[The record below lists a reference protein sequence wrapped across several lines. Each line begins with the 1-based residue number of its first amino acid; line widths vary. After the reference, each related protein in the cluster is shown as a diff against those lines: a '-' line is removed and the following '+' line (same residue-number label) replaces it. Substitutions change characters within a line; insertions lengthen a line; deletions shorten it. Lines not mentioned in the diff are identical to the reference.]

1 MSQNPVLPEENNEEI
16 KTTKTRRTRKAAASE
31 EKPAAGEKKTVRRTR
46 KSTAAE
52 ETAADDATEEKKP
65 RRRTTKKAAASEAQS
80 EETSE
85 ARPAARKSRTRKSA
99 AARSADAEKKAET
112 PAEDEQIIHLGSAL
126 VLDDMLP
133 PFSVTPES
141 DAPAAPEKTRRT
153 RKKRAA
159 TAESAKATEAE
170 VPAEA
175 QPEAKASDAP
185 VSEKTA
191 VEAPSVEAPLTAAP
205 AAQAQDAES
214 VDAPARENAAED
226 NAASALPEKAAE
238 GAPEKADAT
247 ASASEE
253 PAEKKRRT
261 RRSPRRSARSADAEK
276 KAETPAED
284 DQIIHLGSALVLDDM
299 LPPFSMTP
307 ENADAETAA
316 TEVEEKAERAEHTR
330 RQRRNRTD
338 KPRRNAEPESTDDD
352 NIGNRADEP
361 AAAGQ
366 SQPEWFDDDIV
377 TNILPYPGEFS
388 EDGRPY
394 SRSRRN
400 RKNRDAQPAFNGSPY
415 LPGSYQQG
423 FYDQPQAMTSDNPFG
438 NRKNRKNRNNRRNQ
452 QNVPVIPDDF
462 DFNAAMLND
471 SVLGVALG
479 NREEEFI
486 PEDDGPQPALPGQ
499 PVALPLSSSDMAEED
514 LAALDAAVNGNR
526 IDMPPASP
534 QKEGR
539 QNRKNKK
546 NQKDLPAP
554 AAKSEKKAEKT
565 ETEETAHPRRV
576 LYVSVVPDE
585 QVEVVITEDGQV
597 TEYFVEMAH
606 QVKIRGNI
614 YKGVINNIDTNLQA
628 AFVNFGNGK
637 NGFLQIDEVH
647 PEYYLVPHD
656 ASHGPKYPPIQK
668 VLKVGQEVLVQV
680 VKEPSGS
687 KGAFLTTWISIAGRF
702 LVLTPGQ
709 EQIGVSR
716 KVEDPEERARLK
728 DLLNGIQP
736 GENMGVIIRTASE
749 GASKASIQQ
758 DLQYLKKLW
767 KDIQKKAPTE
777 KSPCLIYQ
785 EADLATRS
793 VRDYLSD
800 DIVEIWTDDEATKA
814 RVEEIAGLIFPDR
827 AGDIVKL
834 HKDQRQSL
842 WERFNLLK
850 QLETVTSRE
859 VVLPSGGRLV
869 FDQTEALMAIDINS
883 GKTQGKT
890 NFEAMVFRTN
900 MEAAEAI
907 ARHLRL
913 RDIGGQVVIDFIEMR
928 DKNHCREVE
937 RTLRN
942 AMRKDRARHDVGHM
956 SSFGLL
962 ELVRQRTGTSAISIS
977 CEPCPYCHGTGVRR
991 NMEWQS
997 LQALRD
1003 LQSKLCRSLDSG
1015 KNKKNDKSS
1024 EPSTFIYESDT
1035 ELALY
1040 LLNRKR
1046 DRIAALEEKYGVH
1059 IEIRLK

>member
-1 MSQNPVLPEENNEEI
+1 MLPPFSLTPPADEEKPAPE
-16 KTTKTRRTRKAAASE
+16 KKRRTRKTAPKAEEPASPAENKPATESAPAADSSAAEQPAEEKEDSAASE
-31 EKPAAGEKKTVRRTR
+31 KKRSRRSGR
-46 KSTAAE
+46 KNARE
-52 ETAADDATEEKKP
+52 ENVSVEE
-65 RRRTTKKAAASEAQS
+65 
-80 EETSE
+80 
-85 ARPAARKSRTRKSA
+85 
-99 AARSADAEKKAET
+99 RSADAEE
-112 PAEDEQIIHLGSAL
+112 EIIHLGSAL

-133 PFSVTPES
+133 PFSLT
-141 DAPAAPEKTRRT
+141 
-153 RKKRAA
+153 
-159 TAESAKATEAE
+159 
-170 VPAEA
+170 
-175 QPEAKASDAP
+175 
-185 VSEKTA
+185 
-191 VEAPSVEAPLTAAP
+191 VEGE
-205 AAQAQDAES
+205 
-214 VDAPARENAAED
+214 
-226 NAASALPEKAAE
+226 
-238 GAPEKADAT
+238 
-247 ASASEE
+247 EE
-253 PAEKKRRT
+253 PSGKG
-261 RRSPRRSARSADAEK
+261 RRSRRSAKDRRERSAQKAGENVVSDA
-276 KAETPAED
+276 A
-284 DQIIHLGSALVLDDM
+284 
-299 LPPFSMTP
+299 
-307 ENADAETAA
+307 
-316 TEVEEKAERAEHTR
+316 
-330 RQRRNRTD
+330 
-338 KPRRNAEPESTDDD
+338 DDD
-352 NIGNRADEP
+352 IGNRADAPSEQ
-361 AAAGQ
+361 AAEGG
-366 SQPEWFDDDIV
+366 PWFDDGVV
-377 TNILPYPGEFS
+377 TNILPYPGEFPDDS
-388 EDGRPY
+388 RAH
-394 SRSRRN
+394 SRSRKN
-400 RKNRDAQPAFNGSPY
+400 RRNRDAQPASNGSPY

-423 FYDQPQAMTSDNPFG
+423 FYDQTQALVSDNPFG
-438 NRKNRKNRNNRRNQ
+438 GRNNRKNRKNRRNQ
-452 QNVPVIPDDF
+452 SQVPVLPDDF

-479 NREEEFI
+479 RREDDFL

-499 PVALPLSSSDMAEED
+499 PVALPLAAGDLAEED

-526 IDMPPASP
+526 IDMPASP
-534 QKEGR
+534 QQKEGR
-539 QNRKNKK
+539 QNRRNKK
-546 NQKDLPAP
+546 VQKEEKNAP
-554 AAKSEKKAEKT
+554 RAEKKAEQ
-565 ETEETAHPRRV
+565 EEAAQPRRV

-656 ASHGPKYPPIQK
+656 PAHGPKYPPIQK

-777 KSPCLIYQ
+777 KSPSLIYQ

-793 VRDYLSD
+793 VRDYLSE

-814 RVEEIAGLIFPDR
+814 RVEEIAALIFPDR

-834 HKDQRQSL
+834 HKDQRQSM
-842 WERFNLLK
+842 WERFNLLR

-977 CEPCPYCHGTGVRR
+977 CEPCPHCHGTGVRR

-1003 LQSKLCRSLDSG
+1003 LQSKLCRSLDNAKG
-1015 KNKKNDKSS
+1015 KKNEKPS

-1046 DRIAALEEKYGVH
+1046 DRIAALEEKYGAH

>member
-16 KTTKTRRTRKAAASE
+16 NTAKTRRTKKAPEESAQAAPEEKKAA
-31 EKPAAGEKKTVRRTR
+31 RRTR
-46 KSTAAE
+46 KSASAAHE
-52 ETAADDATEEKKP
+52 DSAEEKKP
-65 RRRTTKKAAASEAQS
+65 RRRTV
-80 EETSE
+80 
-85 ARPAARKSRTRKSA
+85 
-99 AARSADAEKKAET
+99 KKAEAPEEGAEAEKVQKEKPARKPRSRRASGAESVQS
-112 PAEDEQIIHLGSAL
+112 PAETQAEGLIHIGSAL

-133 PFSVTPES
+133 PSSMTVEQ
-141 DAPAAPEKTRRT
+141 E
-153 RKKRAA
+153 
-159 TAESAKATEAE
+159 
-170 VPAEA
+170 
-175 QPEAKASDAP
+175 
-185 VSEKTA
+185 
-191 VEAPSVEAPLTAAP
+191 VEAPAP
-205 AAQAQDAES
+205 
-214 VDAPARENAAED
+214 
-226 NAASALPEKAAE
+226 
-238 GAPEKADAT
+238 
-247 ASASEE
+247 
-253 PAEKKRRT
+253 EKKRRAKKNVKAHAVEES
-261 RRSPRRSARSADAEK
+261 SPVQEAAADTPIAEK
-276 KAETPAED
+276 TPEEPALSEKKPRARRTSRKKKEAGA
-284 DQIIHLGSALVLDDM
+284 QTESISEEKLPEEEEAVIHVGSALVLDDM
-299 LPPFSMTP
+299 LPPSSIMP
-307 ENADAETAA
+307 GE
-316 TEVEEKAERAEHTR
+316 EVTQEEKTLHRQEEDEPSLPAEGEALLDE
-330 RQRRNRTD
+330 
-338 KPRRNAEPESTDDD
+338 D
-352 NIGNRADEP
+352 NVGNRVAPAGDEEEN
-361 AAAGQ
+361 GLWQ
-366 SQPEWFDDDIV
+366 DDGIV
-377 TNILPYPGEFS
+377 TNILPYPGEF
-388 EDGRPY
+388 DDNRQHP
-394 SRSRRN
+394 RSRRG

-415 LPGSYQQG
+415 LPSSYQQN
-423 FYDQPQAMTSDNPFG
+423 FYDQSQTLVSDSPFG
-438 NRKNRKNRNNRRNQ
+438 NRKNRGKGKNRKNQ
-452 QNVPVIPDDF
+452 GVPGLPDDF

-479 NREEEFI
+479 RQEEDFI

-499 PVALPLSSSDMAEED
+499 PVAQPLSVGDMAEED

-526 IDMPPASP
+526 IDMPQSAS

-539 QNRKNKK
+539 GKGKNRKN
-546 NQKDLPAP
+546 QK
-554 AAKSEKKAEKT
+554 EEKAEKPARA
-565 ETEETAHPRRV
+565 EKKVEAEEAARARRV

-614 YKGVINNIDTNLQA
+614 YKGIINNIDTNLQA

-656 ASHGPKYPPIQK
+656 ATHGPKYPPIQK

-680 VKEPSGS
+680 VKEPSGT

-777 KSPCLIYQ
+777 KSPSLIYQ

-793 VRDYLSD
+793 VRDYLSE
-800 DIVEIWTDDEATKA
+800 DIVEIWTDDETTKA
-814 RVEEIAGLIFPDR
+814 RVEDIARLIFPDR
-827 AGDIVKL
+827 AGEIVKL

-842 WERFNLLK
+842 WERFNLLR

-977 CEPCPYCHGTGVRR
+977 CEPCPHCHGTGVRR

-1003 LQSKLCRSLDSG
+1003 LQSKLCKAQDNG
-1015 KNKKNDKSS
+1015 KGKKNEKT
-1024 EPSTFIYESDT
+1024 EPATFIYESDA

-1046 DRIAALEEKYGVH
+1046 DRIAALEEKFGVH

>member
-1 MSQNPVLPEENNEEI
+1 MSQNPVLNEENTEEI
-16 KTTKTRRTRKAAASE
+16 KTTKPRRTRKNAATDT
-31 EKPAAGEKKTVRRTR
+31 PAEEKKTVRRPR
-46 KSTAAE
+46 KKADSQDTVAE
-52 ETAADDATEEKKP
+52 EEAESKKP
-65 RRRTTKKAAASEAQS
+65 RRRTTKKTVEAATEAGENETAAQQDTQRKTRTRRTPRKNAS
-80 EETSE
+80 EETQANDRDS
-85 ARPAARKSRTRKSA
+85 SQN
-99 AARSADAEKKAET
+99 DAEKEN
-112 PAEDEQIIHLGSAL
+112 IIHLGSAL

-133 PFSVTPES
+133 PSSVTSDSAGSEDI
-141 DAPAAPEKTRRT
+141 DAPKRARRT
-153 RKKRAA
+153 RKRAVKPEEND
-159 TAESAKATEAE
+159 TAENAQER
-170 VPAEA
+170 PAE
-175 QPEAKASDAP
+175 EGSKNSP
-185 VSEKTA
+185 V
-191 VEAPSVEAPLTAAP
+191 AA
-205 AAQAQDAES
+205 
-214 VDAPARENAAED
+214 
-226 NAASALPEKAAE
+226 
-238 GAPEKADAT
+238 G
-247 ASASEE
+247 
-253 PAEKKRRT
+253 KKRRT
-261 RRSPRRSARSADAEK
+261 RRTSQKSVTEETATAGEK
-276 KAETPAED
+276 TETNAGEENV
-284 DQIIHLGSALVLDDM
+284 IHLGSALVLDDM
-299 LPPFSMTP
+299 LPPSSVTAEEMESSQPLSLDDASDIP
-307 ENADAETAA
+307 EKKHN
-316 TEVEEKAERAEHTR
+316 ERRSASDIE
-330 RQRRNRTD
+330 RTL
-338 KPRRNAEPESTDDD
+338 PVAPTGPEQASDDD
-352 NIGNRADEP
+352 NIGNRNN
-361 AAAGQ
+361 AAEESSDRQ
-366 SQPEWFDDDIV
+366 NEQVWFDDGIV
-377 TNILPYPGEFS
+377 TNILPYPGEFP
-388 EDGRPY
+388 EDGRPH

-400 RKNRDAQPAFNGSPY
+400 RRNRDAQPVSNASPY
-415 LPGSYQQG
+415 LSGSYPQG
-423 FYDQPQAMTSDNPFG
+423 FYDQPQAMVSDSPFG
-438 NRKNRKNRNNRRNQ
+438 NRKNRNNRKNRRNTQ
-452 QNVPVIPDDF
+452 PVPVIPEDF

-479 NREEEFI
+479 RREEEFI

-499 PVALPLSSSDMAEED
+499 PVALPLSSGEMAEED

-526 IDMPPASP
+526 IDLPAPSS

-546 NQKDLPAP
+546 QKEERAP
-554 AAKSEKKAEKT
+554 SVRNEKKTEKAEV
-565 ETEETAHPRRV
+565 EEVAHPRRV

-777 KSPCLIYQ
+777 KSPSLIYQ

-793 VRDYLSD
+793 VRDYLSE

-814 RVEEIAGLIFPDR
+814 RVEDIARLIFPDR
-827 AGDIVKL
+827 AGEIVKL

-1003 LQSKLCRSLDSG
+1003 LQSKLCRSLDNG
-1015 KNKKNDKSS
+1015 KNRKNDKSS

>member
-1 MSQNPVLPEENNEEI
+1 MSQNPVLPEKNTEEI
-16 KTTKTRRTRKAAASE
+16 KTAKPRRTRKSAAADAPAE
-31 EKPAAGEKKTVRRTR
+31 EKKSVRRTR
-46 KSTAAE
+46 KKAE
-52 ETAADDATEEKKP
+52 TENAPAEGEAEEKKP
-65 RRRTTKKAAASEAQS
+65 RRRTTKKDASAEPSQ
-80 EETSE
+80 ETGESVDKKNGT
-85 ARPAARKSRTRKSA
+85 RKVRTRRTSA
-99 AARSADAEKKAET
+99 AKKPEAPVEKTAGE
-112 PAEDEQIIHLGSAL
+112 EEVIHLGSAL

-133 PFSVTPES
+133 PYSVTSAETEENVAEP
-141 DAPAAPEKTRRT
+141 KKKRRT
-153 RKKRAA
+153 RKKAEEISADAPREDS
-159 TAESAKATEAE
+159 ESAD
-170 VPAEA
+170 A
-175 QPEAKASDAP
+175 QNASDN
-185 VSEKTA
+185 T
-191 VEAPSVEAPLTAAP
+191 
-205 AAQAQDAES
+205 
-214 VDAPARENAAED
+214 
-226 NAASALPEKAAE
+226 
-238 GAPEKADAT
+238 
-247 ASASEE
+247 
-253 PAEKKRRT
+253 EKKRRT
-261 RRSPRRSARSADAEK
+261 RRSPRK
-276 KAETPAED
+276 KQTGEAKNSDSENVAVPSDRDEV
-284 DQIIHLGSALVLDDM
+284 IHLGSALVLDDM
-299 LPPFSMTP
+299 LPPSSVTNTEPEEQTISSSNETETP
-307 ENADAETAA
+307 SSRAEKNRSIRRTRQSAET
-316 TEVEEKAERAEHTR
+316 EQVE
-330 RQRRNRTD
+330 QRTAPSENQ
-338 KPRRNAEPESTDDD
+338 PQDDD
-352 NIGNRADEP
+352 NIGNRMDEP
-361 AAAGQ
+361 SESGENQ
-366 SQPEWFDDDIV
+366 NEQVWFDDGIV
-377 TNILPYPGEFS
+377 TNILPYPGEFP
-388 EDGRPY
+388 EDGRSH

-400 RKNRDAQPAFNGSPY
+400 RRNRDAQPASNASPY
-415 LPGSYQQG
+415 LSGSYPQG
-423 FYDQPQAMTSDNPFG
+423 FYDQTQAMVSDNPFG
-438 NRKNRKNRNNRRNQ
+438 NRKNRNNRKNRRNAQ
-452 QNVPVIPDDF
+452 PVPVIPDDF

-479 NREEEFI
+479 RREEEFI

-499 PVALPLSSSDMAEED
+499 PVALPLSSGEMAEED

-526 IDMPPASP
+526 IDLPAP
-534 QKEGR
+534 TQKEGR

-546 NQKDLPAP
+546 QKEERAVALRN
-554 AAKSEKKAEKT
+554 EKKAEP
-565 ETEETAHPRRV
+565 EEVAHPRRV

-656 ASHGPKYPPIQK
+656 ATHGPKYPPIQK

-793 VRDYLSD
+793 VRDYLSE

-814 RVEEIAGLIFPDR
+814 RVEDIAKLIFPDR

-991 NMEWQS
+991 NMEWQA

-1003 LQSKLCRSLDSG
+1003 LQSKLCRSLDNG
-1015 KNKKNDKSS
+1015 KNRKNDKNS
-1024 EPSTFIYESDT
+1024 EPSNFIYESDA

>member
-52 ETAADDATEEKKP
+52 ETAADEATEEKKP

-85 ARPAARKSRTRKSA
+85 TRPAVRKSRTRKSA
-99 AARSADAEKKAET
+99 AARSDEAEKKAET

-133 PFSVTPES
+133 PFSMTPEN
-141 DAPAAPEKTRRT
+141 AAETAAPEKKRRT
-153 RKKRAA
+153 RKPRAA
-159 TAESAKATEAE
+159 ISESAAKAADAE

-175 QPEAKASDAP
+175 PVSDVPTSEAP
-185 VSEKTA
+185 VAET
-191 VEAPSVEAPLTAAP
+191 PLTAAP
-205 AAQAQDAES
+205 TPEAES
-214 VDAPARENAAED
+214 AAAPARENAVGAED
-226 NAASALPEKAAE
+226 NAAAAASEKPAE
-238 GAPEKADAT
+238 GSSEKADAED
-247 ASASEE
+247 S
-253 PAEKKRRT
+253 AEKKRRS

-276 KAETPAED
+276 KADQTPDED
-284 DQIIHLGSALVLDDM
+284 EQIIHLGSALVLDDM

-307 ENADAETAA
+307 ENADDETAA
-316 TEVEEKAERAEHTR
+316 TEAEEKAERAEHTR
-330 RQRRNRTD
+330 RQRRNRAD
-338 KPRRNAEPESTDDD
+338 KPRRNADPESTDDD

-361 AAAGQ
+361 AATGQ
-366 SQPEWFDDDIV
+366 PQPEWFDDDIV

-415 LPGSYQQG
+415 LPGSY
-423 FYDQPQAMTSDNPFG
+423 
-438 NRKNRKNRNNRRNQ
+438 Q

-526 IDMPPASP
+526 IDMPSSSS

>member
-1 MSQNPVLPEENNEEI
+1 MSQNPVLTEENTEEI
-16 KTTKTRRTRKAAASE
+16 KAAKPRRTRKAAATDV
-31 EKPAAGEKKTVRRTR
+31 PAEEKKTVRRTR
-46 KSTAAE
+46 KKADAQEPSAE
-52 ETAADDATEEKKP
+52 GETEEKKP
-65 RRRTTKKAAASEAQS
+65 RRRTTKKAAEAATDAGENENSGQQSTPRKTHTRRTPRKNTPEAEAPAEQSAQNTS
-80 EETSE
+80 EEE
-85 ARPAARKSRTRKSA
+85 NV
-99 AARSADAEKKAET
+99 
-112 PAEDEQIIHLGSAL
+112 IHLGSAL

-133 PFSVTPES
+133 PSSVTNES
-141 DAPAAPEKTRRT
+141 TGSEVVDEPKKTRRT
-153 RKKRAA
+153 RKSAARAEEKSA
-159 TAESAKATEAE
+159 AGNAQES
-170 VPAEA
+170 PAE
-175 QPEAKASDAP
+175 ESGKS
-185 VSEKTA
+185 T
-191 VEAPSVEAPLTAAP
+191 P
-205 AAQAQDAES
+205 AA
-214 VDAPARENAAED
+214 
-226 NAASALPEKAAE
+226 
-238 GAPEKADAT
+238 
-247 ASASEE
+247 
-253 PAEKKRRT
+253 AEKKRRT
-261 RRSPRRSARSADAEK
+261 RRAPRKNAPEAE
-276 KAETPAED
+276 APAE
-284 DQIIHLGSALVLDDM
+284 QSAQNTSEEENVIHLGSALVLDDM
-299 LPPFSMTP
+299 LPPSSVTSEDTNDSQSLAQNEAASAADKKRSERRSRAAVESRQP
-307 ENADAETAA
+307 EAETASG
-316 TEVEEKAERAEHTR
+316 
-330 RQRRNRTD
+330 Q
-338 KPRRNAEPESTDDD
+338 PSDDD
-352 NIGNRADEP
+352 NIGNRAD
-361 AAAGQ
+361 AADKTEEKQNEQA
-366 SQPEWFDDDIV
+366 WFDDGIV
-377 TNILPYPGEFS
+377 TNILPYPGEFP
-388 EDGRPY
+388 EDGRQH

-400 RKNRDAQPAFNGSPY
+400 RRNRDAQPVSNASPY
-415 LPGSYQQG
+415 LSGSYPQG
-423 FYDQPQAMTSDNPFG
+423 FYDQSQAMVSDTPFG
-438 NRKNRKNRNNRRNQ
+438 NRKNRNNRKNRRNTQ
-452 QNVPVIPDDF
+452 PVPVIPEDF

-479 NREEEFI
+479 RRDEEFI

-499 PVALPLSSSDMAEED
+499 PVALPLASGEMAEED

-526 IDMPPASP
+526 IDMPSP
-534 QKEGR
+534 TAQKEGR
-539 QNRKNKK
+539 QNRRNKK
-546 NQKDLPAP
+546 QKEERAS
-554 AAKSEKKAEKT
+554 AVRNEKKAEV
-565 ETEETAHPRRV
+565 EEAAHPRRV

-777 KSPCLIYQ
+777 KSPSLIYQ

-793 VRDYLSD
+793 VRDYLSE

-814 RVEEIAGLIFPDR
+814 RVEDIARLIFPDR
-827 AGDIVKL
+827 AGEIVKL

-1003 LQSKLCRSLDSG
+1003 LQSKLCRSLDNG
-1015 KNKKNDKSS
+1015 KNRKNDKSS

>member
-16 KTTKTRRTRKAAASE
+16 KTTKTRRTRKAASE
-31 EKPAAGEKKTVRRTR
+31 EKTAPGEKKTVRRTR
-46 KSTAAE
+46 KSAGTEDSAAE
-52 ETAADDATEEKKP
+52 KETEEKKP
-65 RRRTTKKAAASEAQS
+65 RRRTAKKAVADAPEA
-80 EETSE
+80 
-85 ARPAARKSRTRKSA
+85 PAAEEAPKAAPVRRTRTRKSA
-99 AARSADAEKKAET
+99 AGSASADEQAAAKSVPEEEIIHLGSALVLDDMLPPVSVTPEDGAEKPAAPAKKRRTRKAPAKAKAEAPEADRNQPAENAAPVADAAEVKAEAKPADPAAAEGDQASSAVPAAAET
-112 PAEDEQIIHLGSAL
+112 PAAEKKRRTRRAPRKSREDAESTAQQPSEEEEIIHLGSAL

-133 PFSVTPES
+133 PFSVTPE
-141 DAPAAPEKTRRT
+141 DDKHAVAAE
-153 RKKRAA
+153 
-159 TAESAKATEAE
+159 EGE
-170 VPAEA
+170 
-175 QPEAKASDAP
+175 EAKP
-185 VSEKTA
+185 VSA
-191 VEAPSVEAPLTAAP
+191 R
-205 AAQAQDAES
+205 AE
-214 VDAPARENAAED
+214 RN
-226 NAASALPEKAAE
+226 
-238 GAPEKADAT
+238 
-247 ASASEE
+247 
-253 PAEKKRRT
+253 RHT
-261 RRSPRRSARSADAEK
+261 RRSRTEKPVREEAANQSAEQ
-276 KAETPAED
+276 P
-284 DQIIHLGSALVLDDM
+284 
-299 LPPFSMTP
+299 
-307 ENADAETAA
+307 
-316 TEVEEKAERAEHTR
+316 
-330 RQRRNRTD
+330 
-338 KPRRNAEPESTDDD
+338 DD
-352 NIGNRADEP
+352 NIGNRAEDAAP
-361 AAAGQ
+361 AAQ
-366 SQPEWFDDDIV
+366 EQPEWFDDGIV

-388 EDGRPY
+388 EDGRAF

-400 RKNRDAQPAFNGSPY
+400 RRNRDAQPAFNGSPY

-423 FYDQPQAMTSDNPFG
+423 FYDQSQALVTDTPFG
-438 NRKNRKNRNNRRNQ
+438 NRKSRNNRKNRRNQ

-479 NREEEFI
+479 RREEEFI

-499 PVALPLSSSDMAEED
+499 PVALPLASGEMAEED

-526 IDMPPASP
+526 IDMPSAQ
-534 QKEGR
+534 QKEPR
-539 QNRKNKK
+539 QNRRNKK
-546 NQKDLPAP
+546 NLKEERPAP
-554 AAKSEKKAEKT
+554 AKSEKKAE
-565 ETEETAHPRRV
+565 TEEVAHPRRV

-749 GASKASIQQ
+749 GASKSSIQQ

-814 RVEEIAGLIFPDR
+814 RVEDIAGLIFPDR

-977 CEPCPYCHGTGVRR
+977 CEPCPHCHGTGVRR

-1003 LQSKLCRSLDSG
+1003 LQSKLCRSLDNG
-1015 KNKKNDKSS
+1015 KNKKNEKSS

>member
-1 MSQNPVLPEENNEEI
+1 MLPPSSETMEQASEAPAPE
-16 KTTKTRRTRKAAASE
+16 KKRRVKKAEAAPRKEDEAQEAPAEAAQEAPAAAKKPRTRRTSRKKKE
-31 EKPAAGEKKTVRRTR
+31 ESAPV
-46 KSTAAE
+46 SVAE
-52 ETAADDATEEKKP
+52 QDMPDEE
-65 RRRTTKKAAASEAQS
+65 E
-80 EETSE
+80 
-85 ARPAARKSRTRKSA
+85 
-99 AARSADAEKKAET
+99 
-112 PAEDEQIIHLGSAL
+112 EQIVHIGSAL

-133 PFSVTPES
+133 PASVLPG
-141 DAPAAPEKTRRT
+141 D
-153 RKKRAA
+153 
-159 TAESAKATEAE
+159 
-170 VPAEA
+170 
-175 QPEAKASDAP
+175 
-185 VSEKTA
+185 
-191 VEAPSVEAPLTAAP
+191 
-205 AAQAQDAES
+205 
-214 VDAPARENAAED
+214 ED
-226 NAASALPEKAAE
+226 NEPSQEEEKHH
-238 GAPEKADAT
+238 
-247 ASASEE
+247 
-253 PAEKKRRT
+253 T
-261 RRSPRRSARSADAEK
+261 RRSGR
-276 KAETPAED
+276 
-284 DQIIHLGSALVLDDM
+284 
-299 LPPFSMTP
+299 
-307 ENADAETAA
+307 
-316 TEVEEKAERAEHTR
+316 EEKRPVRPAGDEASVQDE
-330 RQRRNRTD
+330 
-338 KPRRNAEPESTDDD
+338 D
-352 NIGNRADEP
+352 NIGNVASAEEDSS
-361 AAAGQ
+361 ALWQ
-366 SQPEWFDDDIV
+366 DDGVV
-377 TNILPYPGEFS
+377 THILPYPGEFD
-388 EDGRPY
+388 EVRPHQ
-394 SRSRRN
+394 RSRRN

-415 LPGSYQQG
+415 LPSSYQQN
-423 FYDQPQAMTSDNPFG
+423 FYDQPQALVSDSPFG
-438 NRKNRKNRNNRRNQ
+438 GRKNRGKGKNRKSQ
-452 QNVPVIPDDF
+452 AVPAIPDDF

-479 NREEEFI
+479 RQEEDFI

-499 PVALPLSSSDMAEED
+499 PVAQPLSSGDMAEED

-526 IDMPPASP
+526 IDMPQSPA

-539 QNRKNKK
+539 GKSRNRKA
-546 NQKDLPAP
+546 QKEEKAEKPART
-554 AAKSEKKAEKT
+554 EKKAEA
-565 ETEETAHPRRV
+565 EEAAHARRV

-614 YKGVINNIDTNLQA
+614 YKGIINNIDTNLQA

-680 VKEPSGS
+680 VKEPSGT

-777 KSPCLIYQ
+777 KSPSLIYQ

-793 VRDYLSD
+793 VRDYLSE
-800 DIVEIWTDDEATKA
+800 DIVEIWTDDETTKA
-814 RVEEIAGLIFPDR
+814 RVEDIAKLIFPDR
-827 AGDIVKL
+827 AGEIVKL

-842 WERFNLLK
+842 WERFNLLR

-977 CEPCPYCHGTGVRR
+977 CEPCPHCHGTGVRR

-1003 LQSKLCRSLDSG
+1003 LQSKLCKSQDNG
-1015 KNKKNDKSS
+1015 KGKKNDKSS
-1024 EPSTFIYESDT
+1024 EPSTFIYESDA

-1046 DRIAALEEKYGVH
+1046 DRIAALEEKFGVH

>member
-16 KTTKTRRTRKAAASE
+16 KTAKTRRTRKTAASE
-31 EKPAAGEKKTVRRTR
+31 DKAAAGEKKTVRRSR
-46 KSTAAE
+46 KSAE
-52 ETAADDATEEKKP
+52 EASAEEGAEEKKP
-65 RRRTTKKAAASEAQS
+65 RRRTAKKTAASED
-80 EETSE
+80 
-85 ARPAARKSRTRKSA
+85 KSGEDAPKVRRTRKTAASRSA
-99 AARSADAEKKAET
+99 AAKEQNASSS
-112 PAEDEQIIHLGSAL
+112 AEDDIIHIGSAL

-133 PFSVTPES
+133 PFSATPEKDDETPAPAPKRRTRKTS
-141 DAPAAPEKTRRT
+141 ARAKAEKDAAKQPAENIAVEATAAAEISAADNAAEAPAAPSADVRSADAPSEAS
-153 RKKRAA
+153 AA
-159 TAESAKATEAE
+159 
-170 VPAEA
+170 VAEA
-175 QPEAKASDAP
+175 AAP
-185 VSEKTA
+185 VSEAVDASAEPAPAELA
-191 VEAPSVEAPLTAAP
+191 VEAPA
-205 AAQAQDAES
+205 
-214 VDAPARENAAED
+214 
-226 NAASALPEKAAE
+226 
-238 GAPEKADAT
+238 
-247 ASASEE
+247 
-253 PAEKKRRT
+253 AEKKRRT
-261 RRSPRRSARSADAEK
+261 RRSSRKNREEAAQKNDESPSEK
-276 KAETPAED
+276 EEL
-284 DQIIHLGSALVLDDM
+284 IHIGSALVLDDM
-299 LPPFSMTP
+299 LPPSSATP
-307 ENADAETAA
+307 EQNGESNAAA
-316 TEVEEKAERAEHTR
+316 RSAGDEDKDVPTGNERNRRTR
-330 RQRRNRTD
+330 RSRSE
-338 KPRRNAEPESTDDD
+338 KPGQAKADSEPDD
-352 NIGNRADEP
+352 NIGNRVDDAAP
-361 AAAGQ
+361 AAQ
-366 SQPEWFDDDIV
+366 EQPEWFDDGVV
-377 TNILPYPGEFS
+377 TNILPYPGEFP
-388 EDGRPY
+388 EDGRY

-400 RKNRDAQPAFNGSPY
+400 RRNRDAQPASNGSPY

-423 FYDQPQAMTSDNPFG
+423 FYDQPQALVTDNPFG
-438 NRKNRKNRNNRRNQ
+438 NRKNRNNRKNRRSQ

-479 NREEEFI
+479 RREENFI

-499 PVALPLSSSDMAEED
+499 PVALPLSSGEMAEED

-526 IDMPPASP
+526 IDMPPAQ

-546 NQKDLPAP
+546 NQKEERPAP
-554 AAKSEKKAEKT
+554 AKSEKKAEA
-565 ETEETAHPRRV
+565 EEVAHPRRV

-977 CEPCPYCHGTGVRR
+977 CEPCPHCHGTGVRR

-1015 KNKKNDKSS
+1015 KNRKNEKSES
-1024 EPSTFIYESDT
+1024 SIFTYESDT

>member
-1 MSQNPVLPEENNEEI
+1 MSQNPVLTEENTEEI
-16 KTTKTRRTRKAAASE
+16 KAAKPRRTRKAAATDA
-31 EKPAAGEKKTVRRTR
+31 PAEEKKTVRRTR
-46 KSTAAE
+46 KKADAE
-52 ETAADDATEEKKP
+52 EPSAEGETEEKKP
-65 RRRTTKKAAASEAQS
+65 RRRTTKKAAEATTDAGENEAAGQQGTQRKTRTRRTPRKSASEEAGTTAEENARNDAEKEDVIHLGSALVLDDVIPPSSVTSAPVDS
-80 EETSE
+80 EDVDEPKKT
-85 ARPAARKSRTRKSA
+85 RRTRKRAVKSEEKA
-99 AARSADAEKKAET
+99 AAENVQEHSVEEEKDGKAAPAAAGKKRRTRRASRKTAPEVAET
-112 PAEDEQIIHLGSAL
+112 SAGEYARSDAGEENVIHLGSAL

-133 PFSVTPES
+133 PSSVTSEG
-141 DAPAAPEKTRRT
+141 
-153 RKKRAA
+153 
-159 TAESAKATEAE
+159 TENTLS
-170 VPAEA
+170 P
-175 QPEAKASDAP
+175 D
-185 VSEKTA
+185 
-191 VEAPSVEAPLTAAP
+191 
-205 AAQAQDAES
+205 D
-214 VDAPARENAAED
+214 
-226 NAASALPEKAAE
+226 
-238 GAPEKADAT
+238 T
-247 ASASEE
+247 ASA
-253 PAEKKRRT
+253 ADKKRSE
-261 RRSPRRSARSADAEK
+261 RRAR
-276 KAETPAED
+276 PAVESL
-284 DQIIHLGSALVLDDM
+284 Q
-299 LPPFSMTP
+299 P
-307 ENADAETAA
+307 EAETAA
-316 TEVEEKAERAEHTR
+316 G
-330 RQRRNRTD
+330 Q
-338 KPRRNAEPESTDDD
+338 PSDDD
-352 NIGNRADEP
+352 DIGNRSD
-361 AAAGQ
+361 AAGEAEEKQ
-366 SQPEWFDDDIV
+366 SEQPWFDDGIV

-388 EDGRPY
+388 EDGRPH

-400 RKNRDAQPAFNGSPY
+400 RRNRDAQPVSNASPY
-415 LPGSYQQG
+415 LSGSYSQG
-423 FYDQPQAMTSDNPFG
+423 FYDQPQAMVSDTPFG
-438 NRKNRKNRNNRRNQ
+438 NRKNRNNRKNRRNTQ
-452 QNVPVIPDDF
+452 PVPVIPEDF

-479 NREEEFI
+479 RREEEFI

-499 PVALPLSSSDMAEED
+499 PVALPLSSGEMAEED

-526 IDMPPASP
+526 IDLPAPSS

-546 NQKDLPAP
+546 QKEERAP
-554 AAKSEKKAEKT
+554 AVRNEKKAEA
-565 ETEETAHPRRV
+565 EEAAHPRRV

-777 KSPCLIYQ
+777 KSPSLIYQ

-793 VRDYLSD
+793 VRDYLSE

-814 RVEEIAGLIFPDR
+814 RVEDIARLIFPDR
-827 AGDIVKL
+827 AGEIVKL

-1003 LQSKLCRSLDSG
+1003 LQSKLCRSLDNG
-1015 KNKKNDKSS
+1015 KNRKNDKAS

>member
-16 KTTKTRRTRKAAASE
+16 KTAKPRRTRKTSTENAQA
-31 EKPAAGEKKTVRRTR
+31 PAEEKKTVRRSR
-46 KSTAAE
+46 KSASAETAE
-52 ETAADDATEEKKP
+52 EQKTEGTEEKKP
-65 RRRTTKKAAASEAQS
+65 RRRTVKKAEPAQDAVETESSS
-80 EETSE
+80 EEK
-85 ARPAARKSRTRKSA
+85 PVRKVRSRKSA
-99 AARSADAEKKAET
+99 GKPRSEQEEET
-112 PAEDEQIIHLGSAL
+112 VIHIGSAL

-133 PFSVTPES
+133 PSSVTVEQ
-141 DAPAAPEKTRRT
+141 
-153 RKKRAA
+153 
-159 TAESAKATEAE
+159 ESAS
-170 VPAEA
+170 PA
-175 QPEAKASDAP
+175 P
-185 VSEKTA
+185 
-191 VEAPSVEAPLTAAP
+191 
-205 AAQAQDAES
+205 
-214 VDAPARENAAED
+214 
-226 NAASALPEKAAE
+226 
-238 GAPEKADAT
+238 
-247 ASASEE
+247 
-253 PAEKKRRT
+253 EKKRRT
-261 RRSPRRSARSADAEK
+261 KKSAAVKEAAPVEEARPADASAEAEQSPAPEEK
-276 KAETPAED
+276 KPRTRRTSRRKKEESKAPVETTPEEAPSDEEETV
-284 DQIIHLGSALVLDDM
+284 IHIGSALVLDDM
-299 LPPFSMTP
+299 LPPSSVAPAPVEETP
-307 ENADAETAA
+307 E
-316 TEVEEKAERAEHTR
+316 EE
-330 RQRRNRTD
+330 
-338 KPRRNAEPESTDDD
+338 KPRRSRRQNREKVVQEAGNVVSAEEEDED
-352 NIGNRADEP
+352 NIGNVAPAAEEGEP
-361 AAAGQ
+361 ALWQ
-366 SQPEWFDDDIV
+366 DDGIV
-377 TNILPYPGEFS
+377 THILPYPGEFD
-388 EDGRPY
+388 EARPH

-400 RKNRDAQPAFNGSPY
+400 RRNRDAQPAFNGSPY
-415 LPGSYQQG
+415 LPSSYQQN
-423 FYDQPQAMTSDNPFG
+423 FYDQPQALVSDNPFG
-438 NRKNRKNRNNRRNQ
+438 NRKNRGKGKNRKNQ
-452 QNVPVIPDDF
+452 GVPALPDDF

-479 NREEEFI
+479 RQEEDFL

-499 PVALPLSSSDMAEED
+499 PVAQPLSASDMAEED

-526 IDMPPASP
+526 IDMPQPQT

-539 QNRKNKK
+539 GKGKNRKN
-546 NQKDLPAP
+546 QKEEKAEKTARP
-554 AAKSEKKAEKT
+554 EKKAEV
-565 ETEETAHPRRV
+565 EEGARARRI

-614 YKGVINNIDTNLQA
+614 YKGIINNIDTNLQA

-680 VKEPSGS
+680 VKEPSGT

-777 KSPCLIYQ
+777 KSPSLIYQ

-793 VRDYLSD
+793 VRDYLSE
-800 DIVEIWTDDEATKA
+800 DIVEIWTDDETTKT
-814 RVEEIAGLIFPDR
+814 RVEDIAKLIFPDR

-834 HKDQRQSL
+834 HKDQRQTL
-842 WERFNLLK
+842 WERFNLLR

-977 CEPCPYCHGTGVRR
+977 CEPCPHCHGTGVRR

-1003 LQSKLCRSLDSG
+1003 LQSKLCKSQDNG
-1015 KNKKNDKSS
+1015 KGKKNEKTS

-1046 DRIAALEEKYGVH
+1046 DRIAALEEKFGVH

>member
-1 MSQNPVLPEENNEEI
+1 MSQNPVLTEENTEEI
-16 KTTKTRRTRKAAASE
+16 KTAKPRRTRKTAAADA
-31 EKPAAGEKKTVRRTR
+31 PAEEKKTARRTR
-46 KSTAAE
+46 RKTDAQELSADEEAE
-52 ETAADDATEEKKP
+52 AKKP
-65 RRRTTKKAAASEAQS
+65 RRRTTKKTADVPADDLETGKESEQKSAGRRTRTRRVSSRKAQDEKPGETLPAG
-80 EETSE
+80 EET
-85 ARPAARKSRTRKSA
+85 
-99 AARSADAEKKAET
+99 
-112 PAEDEQIIHLGSAL
+112 IHLGSAL

-133 PFSVTPES
+133 PSSVTDAPAEAES
-141 DAPAAPEKTRRT
+141 DAAPKKTRRT
-153 RKKRAA
+153 RKS
-159 TAESAKATEAE
+159 TARTEE
-170 VPAEA
+170 TPSEPASTDASGEGAA
-175 QPEAKASDAP
+175 QPA
-185 VSEKTA
+185 
-191 VEAPSVEAPLTAAP
+191 
-205 AAQAQDAES
+205 
-214 VDAPARENAAED
+214 
-226 NAASALPEKAAE
+226 
-238 GAPEKADAT
+238 
-247 ASASEE
+247 
-253 PAEKKRRT
+253 PAEKKRRARRT
-261 RRSPRRSARSADAEK
+261 RKSTPEA
-276 KAETPAED
+276 TPAGEVVRTD
-284 DQIIHLGSALVLDDM
+284 ADEENVIHLGSALVLDDM
-299 LPPFSMTP
+299 LPPSSVITEGQEELPPLRSDDTAAEKKRSTPRSAPTVEAGRP
-307 ENADAETAA
+307 EN
-316 TEVEEKAERAEHTR
+316 
-330 RQRRNRTD
+330 
-338 KPRRNAEPESTDDD
+338 EPASNLSQADD
-352 NIGNRADEP
+352 NIGNRADTADISEETQNEQFWP
-361 AAAGQ
+361 
-366 SQPEWFDDDIV
+366 DDGIV
-377 TNILPYPGEFS
+377 TNILPYPGEFP
-388 EDGRPY
+388 EEGRSH

-400 RKNRDAQPAFNGSPY
+400 RRNRDAQPVSNASPY
-415 LPGSYQQG
+415 LSGSYSQG
-423 FYDQPQAMTSDNPFG
+423 FYDQPQSMVSDNPFG
-438 NRKNRKNRNNRRNQ
+438 NRKNRNNRKNRRNSQ
-452 QNVPVIPDDF
+452 PVPVMPDDF

-471 SVLGVALG
+471 CVLGVALG
-479 NREEEFI
+479 RHEEEFI
-486 PEDDGPQPALPGQ
+486 PEEDGPQPTLPGQ
-499 PVALPLSSSDMAEED
+499 PVALPLSSGEMAEED

-526 IDMPPASP
+526 IDLPAPSA

-539 QNRKNKK
+539 QNRRNKK
-546 NQKDLPAP
+546 QQKEERTA
-554 AAKSEKKAEKT
+554 AAKSEKKT
-565 ETEETAHPRRV
+565 ETEEAPHPRRV

-777 KSPCLIYQ
+777 KSPSLIYQ

-793 VRDYLSD
+793 VRDYLSE

-814 RVEEIAGLIFPDR
+814 RVEDIARLIFPDR
-827 AGDIVKL
+827 AGEIVKL

-991 NMEWQS
+991 NMEWQA

-1003 LQSKLCRSLDSG
+1003 LQSKLCRSLDNG

-1024 EPSTFIYESDT
+1024 EPSTFTYESDT

>member
-1 MSQNPVLPEENNEEI
+1 MSQNPVLPEENTEEI
-16 KTTKTRRTRKAAASE
+16 KTVKPRRTKKTAAAE
-31 EKPAAGEKKTVRRTR
+31 GDALAEGKKSVRRSR
-46 KSTAAE
+46 KS
-52 ETAADDATEEKKP
+52 ADDAAPAEDAEEKKP
-65 RRRTTKKAAASEAQS
+65 RRHTAKKS
-80 EETSE
+80 
-85 ARPAARKSRTRKSA
+85 
-99 AARSADAEKKAET
+99 AET
-112 PAEDEQIIHLGSAL
+112 PADEQPSENVTEDVKPARKTRARRSASRKDAPEARPSEENAPDDVIHLGSAL

-133 PFSVTPES
+133 PFSVTPDAS
-141 DAPAAPEKTRRT
+141 DGAAPSAPK
-153 RKKRAA
+153 KKRRVKKAA
-159 TAESAKATEAE
+159 ET
-170 VPAEA
+170 PADE
-175 QPEAKASDAP
+175 QPS
-185 VSEKTA
+185 
-191 VEAPSVEAPLTAAP
+191 
-205 AAQAQDAES
+205 
-214 VDAPARENAAED
+214 ENAAEEAKPARKTRARR
-226 NAASALPEKAAE
+226 NASRKD
-238 GAPEKADAT
+238 APEARP
-247 ASASEE
+247 SEE
-253 PAEKKRRT
+253 NAP
-261 RRSPRRSARSADAEK
+261 
-276 KAETPAED
+276 D
-284 DQIIHLGSALVLDDM
+284 DIIHLGSALVLDDT
-299 LPPFSMTP
+299 LPPFSVTP
-307 ENADAETAA
+307 DAGNGETLTEPEKREDENAAEKKRRPRRAEKKRDENDADAEARD
-316 TEVEEKAERAEHTR
+316 EKAT
-330 RQRRNRTD
+330 
-338 KPRRNAEPESTDDD
+338 PDD
-352 NIGNRADEP
+352 NIGNSLDEP
-361 AAAGQ
+361 AENAPAE
-366 SQPEWFDDDIV
+366 PVWFDDGVV
-377 TNILPYPGEFS
+377 TNILPYPEEFP
-388 EDGRPY
+388 EDNRSH

-415 LPGSYQQG
+415 LPGSYSQN
-423 FYDQPQAMTSDNPFG
+423 FYDQTQALASESPFG
-438 NRKNRKNRNNRRNQ
+438 NRKNRKGRNNRRNQ
-452 QNVPVIPDDF
+452 QNVPVLPDDF

-479 NREEEFI
+479 RRDDEFI
-486 PEDDGPQPALPGQ
+486 PEDDGPQPALPDQ
-499 PVALPLSSSDMAEED
+499 PVALPLSSGEMAEED

-526 IDMPPASP
+526 IDLPAPSP

-546 NQKDLPAP
+546 QLKEERVA
-554 AAKSEKKAEKT
+554 KAEKKN
-565 ETEETAHPRRV
+565 EVEEIAHPRRV

-827 AGDIVKL
+827 AGEIVKL

-937 RTLRN
+937 RTLRA

-1015 KNKKNDKSS
+1015 KGKKNEK
-1024 EPSTFIYESDT
+1024 PSDHTFVYESDA

-1046 DRIAALEEKYGVH
+1046 DRIAALEEKYGAH
-1059 IEIRLK
+1059 IEIRMK

>member
-1 MSQNPVLPEENNEEI
+1 MSQNSALPEENTEEI
-16 KTTKTRRTRKAAASE
+16 KTARPRRTRKTATDAADA
-31 EKPAAGEKKTVRRTR
+31 PAEEKKTVRRRRTA
-46 KSTAAE
+46 STDAE
-52 ETAADDATEEKKP
+52 GAVQEGDAETKKP
-65 RRRTTKKAAASEAQS
+65 RRRTVKKNAAAENA
-80 EETSE
+80 
-85 ARPAARKSRTRKSA
+85 PAAEASEQAETKPETVQDAPAAPARKTRSRKTPSRSRTGSG
-99 AARSADAEKKAET
+99 EE
-112 PAEDEQIIHLGSAL
+112 PASDNIVHLGSAL

-133 PFSVTPES
+133 PASLTT
-141 DAPAAPEKTRRT
+141 DAPEEKPAPEKKRRT
-153 RKKRAA
+153 KKPALEVE
-159 TAESAKATEAE
+159 TPVLPVTESESAGNASPAPMTEA
-170 VPAEA
+170 PAKEQSA
-175 QPEAKASDAP
+175 GEESAEESSAP
-185 VSEKTA
+185 
-191 VEAPSVEAPLTAAP
+191 
-205 AAQAQDAES
+205 
-214 VDAPARENAAED
+214 
-226 NAASALPEKAAE
+226 
-238 GAPEKADAT
+238 
-247 ASASEE
+247 
-253 PAEKKRRT
+253 EKKRRT
-261 RRSPRRSARSADAEK
+261 RRSGRKAPKSE
-276 KAETPAED
+276 AETSSVD
-284 DQIIHLGSALVLDDM
+284 DVIHLGSALVLDDM
-299 LPPFSMTP
+299 IPPFSLTT
-307 ENADAETAA
+307 EKQDDEESSSAAEKNRRARRAVKERGPRPGQEKTAA
-316 TEVEEKAERAEHTR
+316 DEKTA
-330 RQRRNRTD
+330 
-338 KPRRNAEPESTDDD
+338 DD
-352 NIGNRADEP
+352 NIGNSSDAPQEDGGEDND
-361 AAAGQ
+361 Q
-366 SQPEWFDDDIV
+366 TWFDDGVV
-377 TNILPYPGEFS
+377 TNILPYPGEFP
-388 EDGRPY
+388 ED
-394 SRSRRN
+394 SRSRSRSRKN
-400 RKNRDAQPAFNGSPY
+400 RRNRDAQPVSNGSPY

-423 FYDQPQAMTSDNPFG
+423 FYDQSQPLVSDNPFG
-438 NRKNRKNRNNRRNQ
+438 SRNNRKNRKNRRNQ
-452 QNVPVIPDDF
+452 QNVPVLPDDF

-479 NREEEFI
+479 RHEEDFLPDE
-486 PEDDGPQPALPGQ
+486 DGPQPALPGQ
-499 PVALPLSSSDMAEED
+499 PVALPLSTGELAEED

-526 IDMPPASP
+526 IDMPVPSSP
-534 QKEGR
+534 KEGR

-546 NQKDLPAP
+546 AQKEEKNAP
-554 AAKSEKKAEKT
+554 RIEKKLEP
-565 ETEETAHPRRV
+565 EEAAHPKRV
-576 LYVSVVPDE
+576 LYVSVVQGE

-656 ASHGPKYPPIQK
+656 PTHGPKYPPIQK

-680 VKEPSGS
+680 VKEPSGT

-749 GASKASIQQ
+749 GASKVSIQQ

-777 KSPCLIYQ
+777 KSPSLIYQ

-793 VRDYLSD
+793 VRDYLSE

-814 RVEEIAGLIFPDR
+814 RVEEIASLIFPDR

-834 HKDQRQSL
+834 HKDPRQSM

-1003 LQSKLCRSLDSG
+1003 LQSRLCRSLDNG
-1015 KNKKNDKSS
+1015 KGKKNEKSS

>member
-1 MSQNPVLPEENNEEI
+1 MSQNPVLTEENTEEI
-16 KTTKTRRTRKAAASE
+16 KTAKPRRTRKTAAADA
-31 EKPAAGEKKTVRRTR
+31 PAEEKKTARRTR
-46 KSTAAE
+46 RKTDAQELSADEEAE
-52 ETAADDATEEKKP
+52 AKKP
-65 RRRTTKKAAASEAQS
+65 RRRTTKKTADVPADDTETGKESEQ
-80 EETSE
+80 
-85 ARPAARKSRTRKSA
+85 KSAGRRTRTRRVSSRKA
-99 AARSADAEKKAET
+99 QDEKPGEPLPADEKT
-112 PAEDEQIIHLGSAL
+112 IHLGSAL

-133 PFSVTPES
+133 PSSVTDAPAEAES
-141 DAPAAPEKTRRT
+141 DAAPKKTRRT
-153 RKKRAA
+153 RKSTARTEETPSEPASTDAA
-159 TAESAKATEAE
+159 GEGA
-170 VPAEA
+170 A
-175 QPEAKASDAP
+175 QPA
-185 VSEKTA
+185 
-191 VEAPSVEAPLTAAP
+191 
-205 AAQAQDAES
+205 
-214 VDAPARENAAED
+214 
-226 NAASALPEKAAE
+226 
-238 GAPEKADAT
+238 
-247 ASASEE
+247 
-253 PAEKKRRT
+253 PAEKKRRAHRT
-261 RRSPRRSARSADAEK
+261 RKSTPEA
-276 KAETPAED
+276 TPAGEVVKTD
-284 DQIIHLGSALVLDDM
+284 ADEENVIHLGSALVLDDM
-299 LPPFSMTP
+299 LPPSSVITEGQEELPPLRSDDTAAEKKRSTPRSAPTVEAGRP
-307 ENADAETAA
+307 EN
-316 TEVEEKAERAEHTR
+316 
-330 RQRRNRTD
+330 
-338 KPRRNAEPESTDDD
+338 EPASDLSQADD
-352 NIGNRADEP
+352 NIGNRAD
-361 AAAGQ
+361 AADISEETQ
-366 SQPEWFDDDIV
+366 NEQFWPDDGIV
-377 TNILPYPGEFS
+377 TNILPYPGEFP
-388 EDGRPY
+388 EEGRSH

-400 RKNRDAQPAFNGSPY
+400 RRNRDAQPVSNASPY
-415 LPGSYQQG
+415 LSGSYSQG
-423 FYDQPQAMTSDNPFG
+423 FYDQPQSMVSDNPFG
-438 NRKNRKNRNNRRNQ
+438 NRKNRNNRKNRRNSQ
-452 QNVPVIPDDF
+452 PVPVMPDDF

-479 NREEEFI
+479 RHEEEFI
-486 PEDDGPQPALPGQ
+486 PEEDGPQPTLPGQ
-499 PVALPLSSSDMAEED
+499 PVALPLSSGEMAEED

-526 IDMPPASP
+526 IDLPAPSA

-539 QNRKNKK
+539 QNRRNKK
-546 NQKDLPAP
+546 QQKEERTA
-554 AAKSEKKAEKT
+554 AAKNEKKT
-565 ETEETAHPRRV
+565 ETEEAPHPRRV

-777 KSPCLIYQ
+777 KSPSLIYQ

-793 VRDYLSD
+793 VRDYLSE

-814 RVEEIAGLIFPDR
+814 RVEDIARLIFPDR
-827 AGDIVKL
+827 AGEIVKL

-991 NMEWQS
+991 NMEWQA

-1003 LQSKLCRSLDSG
+1003 LQSKLCRSLDNG

-1024 EPSTFIYESDT
+1024 EPSTFTYESDT

>member
-1 MSQNPVLPEENNEEI
+1 
-16 KTTKTRRTRKAAASE
+16 
-31 EKPAAGEKKTVRRTR
+31 
-46 KSTAAE
+46 
-52 ETAADDATEEKKP
+52 
-65 RRRTTKKAAASEAQS
+65 
-80 EETSE
+80 
-85 ARPAARKSRTRKSA
+85 
-99 AARSADAEKKAET
+99 
-112 PAEDEQIIHLGSAL
+112 
-126 VLDDMLP
+126 
-133 PFSVTPES
+133 
-141 DAPAAPEKTRRT
+141 
-153 RKKRAA
+153 
-159 TAESAKATEAE
+159 
-170 VPAEA
+170 
-175 QPEAKASDAP
+175 
-185 VSEKTA
+185 
-191 VEAPSVEAPLTAAP
+191 
-205 AAQAQDAES
+205 
-214 VDAPARENAAED
+214 
-226 NAASALPEKAAE
+226 
-238 GAPEKADAT
+238 
-247 ASASEE
+247 
-253 PAEKKRRT
+253 
-261 RRSPRRSARSADAEK
+261 
-276 KAETPAED
+276 
-284 DQIIHLGSALVLDDM
+284 
-299 LPPFSMTP
+299 
-307 ENADAETAA
+307 
-316 TEVEEKAERAEHTR
+316 
-330 RQRRNRTD
+330 
-338 KPRRNAEPESTDDD
+338 
-352 NIGNRADEP
+352 
-361 AAAGQ
+361 
-366 SQPEWFDDDIV
+366 
-377 TNILPYPGEFS
+377 
-388 EDGRPY
+388 
-394 SRSRRN
+394 
-400 RKNRDAQPAFNGSPY
+400 
-415 LPGSYQQG
+415 
-423 FYDQPQAMTSDNPFG
+423 
-438 NRKNRKNRNNRRNQ
+438 
-452 QNVPVIPDDF
+452 
-462 DFNAAMLND
+462 
-471 SVLGVALG
+471 
-479 NREEEFI
+479 
-486 PEDDGPQPALPGQ
+486 
-499 PVALPLSSSDMAEED
+499 
-514 LAALDAAVNGNR
+514 
-526 IDMPPASP
+526 
-534 QKEGR
+534 
-539 QNRKNKK
+539 
-546 NQKDLPAP
+546 
-554 AAKSEKKAEKT
+554 
-565 ETEETAHPRRV
+565 
-576 LYVSVVPDE
+576 
-585 QVEVVITEDGQV
+585 
-597 TEYFVEMAH
+597 MAH

-956 SSFGLL
+956 SSF
-962 ELVRQRTGTSAISIS
+962 
-977 CEPCPYCHGTGVRR
+977 
-991 NMEWQS
+991 
-997 LQALRD
+997 
-1003 LQSKLCRSLDSG
+1003 
-1015 KNKKNDKSS
+1015 
-1024 EPSTFIYESDT
+1024 
-1035 ELALY
+1035 
-1040 LLNRKR
+1040 
-1046 DRIAALEEKYGVH
+1046 
-1059 IEIRLK
+1059 